1 MSESNGTAAQHVG
14 IDIGGTFT
22 DIVRLNS
29 DGEISIDK
37 VPSSP
42 DPNVLVEALD
52 KIGAEPGALR
62 FLGLG
67 TTVGTNALI
76 ERKGPPSVLIT
87 TRGFRDLL
95 EIRRAD
101 REDVYDLQWDLPTP
115 LIPRYNRLEITERVD
130 WRGNVITPLA
140 EDEVDYLVRVIEKRG
155 IESAAIVFLHSY
167 ANDENERR
175 LAEILADRC
184 PGLEISTSARMMRMY
199 REFERT
205 STVATNAYLAP
216 VMRSYFS
223 RLRNVADEHGFDQP
237 IHVMQSNGGLAS
249 LEQATQF
256 PARLVRSGPSAG
268 CVALEELARRVGEDN
283 LIGLD
288 IGGTSADVSL
298 VRDGNAQL
306 SDRNVP
312 EWGLPVVLPSL
323 DIISIGAGGGSIAHL
338 DSAGSLKVGPESAG
352 SDPGPACYRRGG
364 QEPTS
369 TDAQVALGR
378 ISHNL
383 VGGDFEIDSKLAEDV
398 IAEKVA
404 KPLGLGVVESAAGI
418 IRIMTENMMSAV
430 RLVTV
435 ERGHDPRDFAVC
447 AFGGNGAMYAVE
459 IARALSIPRV
469 VIPAHPGV
477 FSAYGVLRSDVV
489 YDDTQTLLMPI
500 AGDEGP
506 KLTSRLAEL
515 RANVVDQFAEDGIDE
530 EDVTFKATAE
540 LRYAAQLH
548 ELSVDLESLE
558 LDEAG
563 LNRVIES
570 FHEGHRQT
578 FGHAEPDGEVVL
590 VNLRVFGSRL
600 MGPEI
605 PARPEKVEEKEPET
619 RQVYFDDH
627 GWVDTEV
634 RNRKALVEGD
644 LIEGPAI
651 LLQTDT
657 TIVLPPGASAT
668 PNSSG
673 DLIVEVG
680 K

>member
-1 MSESNGTAAQHVG
+1 MSSDRVAQHVG

-22 DIVRLNS
+22 DIVRLNE
-29 DGEISIDK
+29 DGEIRIDK

-52 KIGAEPGALR
+52 KIGAESEDLK

-76 ERKGPPSVLIT
+76 ERKGPPSILIS

-101 REDVYDLQWDLPTP
+101 REDVYDLQWDLPDP

-140 EDEVDYLVRVIEKRG
+140 EDEIDHLVRVIEKRS
-155 IESAAIVFLHSY
+155 IESVAIVFLHSY
-167 ANDENERR
+167 ANDVNERR
-175 LAEILADRC
+175 LAEVLTERC
-184 PGLEISTSARMMRMY
+184 PGIEISTSARMMRMY

-223 RLRNVADEHGFDQP
+223 RLRDAADGHGFDQP
-237 IHVMQSNGGLAS
+237 VHVMQSNGGLAS
-249 LEQATQF
+249 LEQASQF

-268 CVALEELARRVGEDN
+268 CVALEELAKRVGEDN

-288 IGGTSADVSL
+288 IGGTSADVAL
-298 VRDGNAQL
+298 VRNGQAQL

-352 SDPGPACYRRGG
+352 SDPGPACYQRGG
-364 QEPTS
+364 TNPTS
-369 TDAQVALGR
+369 TDAQVVLGR

-383 VGGDFEIDSKLAEDV
+383 VGGNFEIDPALAEKV

-404 KPLGLGVVESAAGI
+404 EPLGLHVVEAAAGV

-430 RLVTV
+430 RLVSV

-459 IARALSIPRV
+459 IARSLSIPRV
-469 VIPAHPGV
+469 VIPPHPGV

-489 YDDTQTLLMPI
+489 YDDTQTLLVPI
-500 AGDEGP
+500 AGEQATG
-506 KLTSRLAEL
+506 LTKDLSDL
-515 RANVVDQFAEDGIDE
+515 RDNVIKQFAEDQIG
-530 EDVTFKATAE
+530 EDQITFKATAE
-540 LRYAAQLH
+540 LRYASQLH
-548 ELSVDLESLE
+548 ELNVDLDSLE

-563 LNRVIES
+563 IERMVAS
-570 FHEGHRQT
+570 FHKGHEQT
-578 FGHAEPDGEVVL
+578 FGHSEPDGDVVL
-590 VNLRVFGSRL
+590 VNIRVFGSAR

-605 PARPEKVEEKEPET
+605 PARPKWVEAEEPTT
-619 RQVYFDDH
+619 RQVYFADH
-627 GWVDTEV
+627 GWVETEV
-634 RNRKALVEGD
+634 RNRMSLAEGD
-644 LIEGPAI
+644 EVAGPAI

-657 TIVLPPGASAT
+657 TIVLPPGSTAR